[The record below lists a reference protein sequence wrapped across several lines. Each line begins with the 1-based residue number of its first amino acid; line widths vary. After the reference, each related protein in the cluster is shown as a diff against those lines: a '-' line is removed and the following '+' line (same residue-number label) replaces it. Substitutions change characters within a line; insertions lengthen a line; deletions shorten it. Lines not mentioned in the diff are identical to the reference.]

1 MGCMTTFAVRHALS
15 SDIWNRDVLHRSRHS
30 TLDSRIPV
38 GDPGIA
44 FVSFRDGSKSP
55 FVVGKAAPSAFEVH
69 LGVSRL

>member
-1 MGCMTTFAVRHALS
+1 M
-15 SDIWNRDVLHRSRHS
+15 LHRSRHS